1 MVIIWAYYNKQL
13 LLIVNLM
20 AFFSAKG
27 EGVEQPLGPI
37 SPPTDYNCL
46 QRAPSND
53 AAAQEPSVHSSDSM
67 KANETTIALLLSE
80 IGDATFDKE
89 VYLPLCYCDPRM
101 ETAYLTYNKRYFMN
115 MDYVYLLMSL
125 LMLASLAYLSHDP
138 IIIVPCIVVS
148 VIFLCASAV
157 EIFAQY
163 KHSTTELTALQRAA
177 IIHEWFVAISLL
189 LIGAALSFEIYPFLS
204 TCIDDGRF
212 VGPGTN
218 SQNYNVCVR
227 SVPAYPHL
235 ALAAP
240 VFTGRP
246 RTFFGIVCAIVF
258 VALRNVSRPINPIDS
273 SKDMGLKLVMD
284 IGVATLLIVCQ
295 GALEWTYRASFE
307 ECVNAHR
314 AKQRAMTQKAT
325 TDGYLSYLL
334 PPSYYS
340 RLLSREHY
348 SDSGVVSVFVASVED
363 LAVWFPQTATQED
376 VRSALSQ
383 MLAFMSSLDKECTYF
398 HVERIRVTGDEF
410 VATSN
415 LMLPTLCHAIRIASF
430 AATVRSFVNEHR
442 TRVRCAIHTGAMT
455 GTVTGER
462 YLRYDVSGE
471 AMDYVT
477 RELLPICPVGE
488 TVVSQAM
495 KEVINDRAIL
505 VPLEGGVSSRS
516 ECNGGSTTS
525 FWCLLD
531 VSRTRV
537 KPPLASAG
545 GDCRPRC
552 ENSLEEM
559 PEPVATHISRVHFKN
574 EGATN
579 SEERS
584 ELHEPPPNDPQ
595 ASSPAVEE
603 KNEVISEI
611 TVESQRYATPSKIT
625 LRFADA
631 DAESG
636 FDAWQSSQHYHSVA
650 TFVEL
655 AFVGLIVIV
664 QLIDF
669 KGVSSGAALAGHC
682 LGFGALFVTAGKA
695 LWVKRGRSVPA
706 MQNAVLFGVETSL
719 LSFGAALT
727 RPSLVSNNLTFM
739 LVMFLCT
746 TRISNITNY
755 SWMWCSVYVVIV
767 LFVPQVIA
775 TFIRNGVQ
783 RVVALPFMIAFVSL
797 VLVALRW
804 SEVFKRQRYRDSQ
817 LMLYTSAI
825 ETKARDLLQHALA
838 AVIPMPLMA
847 QVAARYDTRMLD
859 ACVEPCNGVA
869 VCLVFLPLVS
879 LSSPRS
885 TSSDEKGNGPDD
897 GHAACLSVKRSMAS
911 AEMALREFQHL
922 HLTKIAGNT
931 ILAAGPVACGSIRGA
946 AEEALCLLNTVRG
959 QCTAAVTV
967 GSFYAVV
974 TGGTWQPSFFLFG
987 EAVVEAKTICAA
999 APNPSATF
1007 SDTFQKQFPFLQFPK

>member
-1 MVIIWAYYNKQL
+1 MAY
-13 LLIVNLM
+13 ISV
-20 AFFSAKG
+20 KG

-37 SPPTDYNCL
+37 SPPTDYGCL

-53 AAAQEPSVHSSDSM
+53 AAAQDPSLYSSDSM
-67 KANETTIALLLSE
+67 KANEETIALLLSE
-80 IGDATFDKE
+80 IGDATFEKE
-89 VYLPLCYCDPRM
+89 VCLPLCYCDPRM

-115 MDYVYLLMSL
+115 MDYVYLIMSL
-125 LMLASLAYLSHDP
+125 LMLASMAYLSHDL
-138 IIIVPCIVVS
+138 IILVPCIAVS
-148 VIFLCASAV
+148 VIFLCALAV
-157 EIFAQY
+157 EILVQC
-163 KHSTTELTALQRAA
+163 KHSATELTALQRAA

-189 LIGAALSFEIYPFLS
+189 AIGAALSFEIYPFLS
-204 TCIDDGRF
+204 TCVDDGRF

-218 SQNYNVCVR
+218 SQNYNACVR
-227 SVPAYPHL
+227 SVRAFHHL

-284 IGVATLLIVCQ
+284 IGVATLLVVCQ

-348 SDSGVVSVFVASVED
+348 SDSGVVSVFVASFED

-383 MLAFMSSLDKECTYF
+383 MLAFMSSLDKDCMTF
-398 HVERIRVTGDEF
+398 HIERIRVTGDEF

-430 AATVRSFVNEHR
+430 AASVRCFVIEHQ

-477 RELLPICPVGE
+477 RQLLPMCPVGE

-495 KEVINDRAIL
+495 KEVINDRAVL
-505 VPLEGGVSSRS
+505 VPMEGGVGSRIGR
-516 ECNGGSTTS
+516 NGATTTS
-525 FWCLLD
+525 FWYLMD
-531 VSRTRV
+531 VSRMRV
-537 KPPLASAG
+537 KPPPPSA
-545 GDCRPRC
+545 DCRPRWWNAV
-552 ENSLEEM
+552 ERM
-559 PEPVATHISRVHFKN
+559 PEPAAMHISRVHFEN

-584 ELHEPPPNDPQ
+584 EQHEPPPNDPQ
-595 ASSPAVEE
+595 ARSEQYEPSPDDPQPSSPAVEE

-682 LGFGALFVTAGKA
+682 LGFGALFLAAGKA
-695 LWVKRGRSVPA
+695 LWMKRGRSVPA

-719 LSFGAALT
+719 LAFGAALT

-739 LVMFLCT
+739 LLMFACIM
-746 TRISNITNY
+746 RISNITKY

-775 TFIRNGVQ
+775 TYIRNGVQ
-783 RVVALPFMIAFVSL
+783 RFAALLFTIAFV
-797 VLVALRW
+797 VLELLALRW

-825 ETKARDLLQHALA
+825 ETEERDLLQHALA

-847 QVAARYDTRMLD
+847 QVAARYETKVLD

-879 LSSPRS
+879 LSPRS

-911 AEMALREFQHL
+911 AEMALRKFRDL

-946 AEEALCLLNTVRG
+946 AEEALCLLSAVRG

-987 EAVVEAKTICAA
+987 EAVVEAKAICGAA
-999 APNPSATF
+999 ANPSATF
-1007 SDTFQKQFPFLQFPK
+1007 SDTFQKQFAFLQFPK